1 MAAWLDLARRLEE
14 TIHADERLH
23 AEAVYRGEALP
34 AWLSSPLATAT
45 KNADGRRAVV
55 VVNCK
60 GRSVQDSLCVLSLRD
75 LEALL
80 GAQPAQ
86 PAQPVMQVEIGR
98 RLGSGTQE

>member
-1 MAAWLDLARRLEE
+1 MATWLDLVARLEE
-14 TIHADERLH
+14 TIFKDERLH

-45 KNADGRRAVV
+45 KNADSRHAVI

-60 GRSVQDSLCVLSLRD
+60 GRSVQDSLCVLRLRD

-80 GAQPAQ
+80 GARAAQ
-86 PAQPVMQVEIGR
+86 PAQPVIQVVTGR
-98 RLGSGTQE
+98 ERQ